1 MYRPKFIETE
11 NMKRLGFDLISD
23 ERGYLKYQNDGSIHY
38 NKDYNKNFP
47 EPRGKVILSINT
59 TYLKEGDIFYLAIQ
73 QDGGTRTSYSGI
85 CDNEEFLINLL
96 NKIR

>member
-59 TYLKEGDIFYLAIQ
+59 IYLKEGGYILP
-73 QDGGTRTSYSGI
+73 SYSTRWR
-85 CDNEEFLINLL
+85 NKNLL
-96 NKIR
+96 